1 MVHGLPCRTNSFRYV
16 IGVWSVVFACH
27 GLGVAAEPLL
37 QVNQRLTHHNAA
49 VSAVQFS
56 PSGSELATVDCQ
68 GVLVL
73 WDVRQQKMIIRL
85 QLPEGDWNSA
95 NLQWNAS
102 GDTLLCWADMV
113 GAVVI
118 ERKQFR
124 QKTLFSRT
132 VDLKGIDSAY
142 SCTQALKLS
151 AQGTHALWGANGIF
165 QPLVKADVNPDD
177 AQQPEPVASFL
188 ALIELKTGAVQQF
201 SAPFPIFRAYLT
213 EEGRFLA
220 VDFQGALLSGD
231 LREGLQVKRI
241 PRPRGD
247 QMMSINT
254 FGAMAVT
261 PEGSKIVLGGTSGQ
275 FELFQNAP
283 LRKIRTFNMPTIKV
297 KPDQVSPLLNADQLA
312 VLLNTVCAVAIS
324 ADGSRS
330 AAGMLGG
337 GLQLWDNQSGKLLQ
351 NLKFAPISE
360 NREESARAIC
370 FVPQSNQ
377 RLLVST
383 AESSLYL
390 FDTRQQTR
398 FMLDHA
404 GPFDVTRDGKQL
416 AVSIGSE
423 NAVRIYQIPD

>member
-1 MVHGLPCRTNSFRYV
+1 MVHGLPYRTNSFRFMV
-16 IGVWSVVFACH
+16 GVWSVVFACH

-56 PSGSELATVDCQ
+56 PSSSELATIDCQ

-95 NLQWNAS
+95 KLQWNAS
-102 GDTLLCWADMV
+102 GDKLLCWADMV

-151 AQGTHALWGANGIF
+151 AQGTHALRGANGIF

-231 LREGLQVKRI
+231 LREGLQVKRVL
-241 PRPRGD
+241 RPQAK
-247 QMMSINT
+247 QMASVQT

-261 PEGSKIVLGGTSGQ
+261 PAGGKIVLGGTSGQ

-283 LRKIRTFNMPTIKV
+283 LKKIRTFNMPTIKV
-297 KPDQVSPLLNADQLA
+297 KPDQVSPLLDADHLT
-312 VLLNTVCAVAIS
+312 VLLNTVRAVAIS
-324 ADGSRS
+324 ADGAHS
-330 AAGMLGG
+330 AAGMMGG
-337 GLQLWDNQSGKLLQ
+337 GLQVWDNQSGKLLQ
-351 NLKFAPISE
+351 NMKFAPLSE
-360 NREESARAIC
+360 NREESAREIR

-398 FMLDHA
+398 FKLAHA
-404 GPFDVTRDGKQL
+404 GPFDVTPNGKQL